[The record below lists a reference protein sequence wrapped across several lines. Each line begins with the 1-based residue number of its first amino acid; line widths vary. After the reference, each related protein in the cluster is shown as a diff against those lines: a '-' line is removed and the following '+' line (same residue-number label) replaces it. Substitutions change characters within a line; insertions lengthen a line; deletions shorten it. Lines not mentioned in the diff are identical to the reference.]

1 MAISAKD
8 LAQKLDI
15 SAATVSMVLNHKEGI
30 SPATRDRVLD
40 GAKKYGYDL
49 SKYYAYTEDS
59 YSVGFINY
67 KKTGHVIADTPFF
80 SELTEGIS
88 NACKANRMSL
98 SVNYIYGT
106 DSINEQL
113 AAIMDNNYSCI
124 ILLATEMSFSDFE
137 PFYQLSCP
145 VIVLDCYYDE
155 IQLDCVLINNIRGA
169 FLATSHLIQ
178 QGFRNIGYLKSS
190 DRIAN
195 FEERADGYYKA
206 LRYYGLEHPSCY
218 VQDLTPSMEGA
229 YHDMQKYLE
238 GNPPLAEAYFVD
250 NDLIAAGAL
259 RAFQEAGIKMP
270 EEVSMI
276 GFDNIPICSFL
287 TPALS
292 TMHVDKGALGS
303 FAVDLALQRLTG
315 VSSSATVK
323 LEVSPSLIVRE
334 SVSLHS

>member
-40 GAKKYGYDL
+40 GARKYGYDL
-49 SKYYAYTEDS
+49 SKYYAYTEES
-59 YSVGFINY
+59 YSVGFVNY

-88 NACKANRMSL
+88 NACKDNRMNL
-98 SVNYIYGT
+98 SVHYIYGT
-106 DSINEQL
+106 DSVNEQL
-113 AAIMDNNYSCI
+113 SAIVDNNYSCI
-124 ILLATEMSFSDFE
+124 ILLATEMNISDFE
-137 PFYQLSCP
+137 PFYQLNCP

-169 FLATSHLIQ
+169 FIATSHLIQ
-178 QGFRNIGYLKSS
+178 QGFHNIGYLKSN

-206 LRYYGLEHPSCY
+206 LRYHNLEHPSCY
-218 VQDLTPSMEGA
+218 VRELEPSMEGA
-229 YHDMQKYLE
+229 YHDMKEYLKE
-238 GNPPLAEAYFVD
+238 NPPLAEAYFVD
-250 NDLIAAGAL
+250 NDLIASGAL
-259 RAFQEAGIKMP
+259 RALQESGIQVP
-270 EEVSMI
+270 GDVSLI

-287 TPALS
+287 SPALS
-292 TMHVDKGALGS
+292 TMHVDKNALGR

-315 VSSSATVK
+315 PSSPAKVK
-323 LEVSPSLIVRE
+323 LEVSPSLVTRD
-334 SVSLHS
+334 SVALHS